1 MPKTKKHSESR
12 ANGEPLNPDEFL
24 KVLHDCNIYFS
35 DGANTKE
42 KVKEWLANEYS
53 GYPDLAKKISTML
66 DGQKVGASVPL
77 DNISGKYGY
86 SVEHDIEHLKA
97 AYIAAWREKNGF

>member
-1 MPKTKKHSESR
+1 MSKQKKSKKHQK
-12 ANGEPLNPDEFL
+12 GKPLNSDEFL
-24 KVLHDCNIYFS
+24 KVLKDSNIYFS
-35 DGANTKE
+35 DGGNTKE

-53 GYPDLAKKISTML
+53 GYPDLAKKISALL